1 MPNRPVMYASN
12 KELDIELEVIEG
24 ELPKDIYGH
33 VFVNSP
39 CGSVNSEGLPF
50 PEKNTDGSDNREYAS
65 PIMNGDAYVFRFD
78 FDEVGKLKLKTRLLK
93 TPCYYA
99 DLATKKDNPQAP
111 TNDYPNFFFRNMGIS
126 RISLALGAR
135 NELNTAVV
143 PIKFAADKGNRM
155 LATYDVGRAYEID
168 PVSLKILTPIGKNT
182 EWLAATPPLFNFPFP
197 LVQSTAHPV
206 FDPVKKMFYT
216 VNFTKSTQTMLSSMD
231 LFAMMIEDEGKVE
244 LRLENLAKEIEG
256 KEKKEG
262 LEKINQFLSN
272 IRLEIK
278 GKPTWW
284 KKIVNWILG
293 EVEEYVEAKSKTY
306 DSLYVM
312 EWNGEG
318 GELKKWEVL
327 DNEGKAIAIKQCI
340 HQTTITQ
347 DYLVLID
354 ASFKFSIDI
363 LVNNPFPNNQTI
375 DRIIRRLISG
385 EMEPFTDVYL
395 IKRADLQAGVSKV
408 TAKKLVKPIPL
419 ECVHLTAEY
428 ENPNGEITLH
438 TAHNSAACLAEWL
451 RAYDLSALDGQP
463 INKDYMG
470 LFALGDMDIGRIGK
484 FVIDAEKAEIIDA
497 KSKIF
502 LEKGNVNNPE
512 QIGINSWG
520 IGLHTFRNMISAEIP
535 TTKAQLKNIFWQTY
549 GLDRNML
556 SQFIYNLYANYK
568 NRIIPLE
575 ELKEITKK
583 QIPYTLLRIDTSTM
597 EGKDVYV
604 FPKNYNLRSLQF
616 MPKKGEVPA
625 GIEESLHGYIF
636 CAMLNGKGEGQ
647 NVDYYNEIW
656 IFDAANLKKPVCR
669 LGNSEMAFTFTLHCT
684 WIPDLVPSESK
695 YNIDVQQDYNSLIN
709 TIIRPKRKKRVQ
721 QFFDDYVYPNF

>member
-1 MPNRPVMYASN
+1 MSNRPVMYASS
-12 KELDIELEVIEG
+12 KELDLELQVVEG
-24 ELPKDIYGH
+24 QLPTDIYGH
-33 VFVNSP
+33 VFINSP

-50 PEKNTDGSDNREYAS
+50 PEKNKDGSNNREFAS

-78 FDEVGKLKLKTRLLK
+78 FEEVGKVKLKTRLLK

-99 DLATKKDNPQAP
+99 DLATKQDSPQAP
-111 TNDYPNFFFRNMGIS
+111 TKDYPNFFFRNMGIS

-135 NELNTAVV
+135 NELNTALV

-168 PVSLKILTPIGKNT
+168 PVSLEILTPIGKNK
-182 EWLAATPPLFNFPFP
+182 EWLAATPPLLNFPFP

-244 LRLENLAKEIEG
+244 MRLENLAKEIEN
-256 KEKKEG
+256 KDKKEG

-284 KKIVNWILG
+284 KKIINWILG
-293 EVEEYVEAKSKTY
+293 EVEEYVEANSKTY

-312 EWNGEG
+312 EWNGEIG
-318 GELKKWEVL
+318 DLKKWEVL
-327 DNEGKAIAIKQCI
+327 DTEGKAITIKQCI
-340 HQTTITQ
+340 HQTSLTK

-363 LVNNPFPNNQTI
+363 LVNNPFPNNDTI

-395 IKRADLQAGVSKV
+395 IKRADLQPNVSKV
-408 TAKKLVKPIPL
+408 TAQKLVKPIPL

-428 ENPNGEITLH
+428 ENPNGKITLH

-484 FVIDAEKAEIIDA
+484 FVIDAEKAEIIDTE
-497 KSKIF
+497 SIIF
-502 LEKGNVNNPE
+502 CEQGNTDNPE
-512 QIGINSWG
+512 QIGVNSWG
-520 IGLHTFRNMISAEIP
+520 IGLHTFKNIISAEVP
-535 TTKAQLKNIFWQTY
+535 TSNIKNIFWQTY
-549 GLDRNML
+549 GLDRSML
-556 SQFIYNLYANYK
+556 SQFIYSLYADYK
-568 NRIIPLE
+568 NRIIPLG
-575 ELKEITKK
+575 ELMEMTQK
-583 QIPYTLLRIDTSTM
+583 QIPYTLLRIDTTDM
-597 EGKDVYV
+597 KGKDVYV

-616 MPKKGEVPA
+616 MPKKGEVPF
-625 GIEESLHGYIF
+625 GVEESLYGYIF
-636 CAMLNGKGEGQ
+636 CAMLIGRGEGKD
-647 NVDYYNEIW
+647 VDYYNEIW
-656 IFDAANLKKPVCR
+656 IFDAADLKKPICK
-669 LGNSEMAFTFTLHCT
+669 LANKEIAFTFTLHCT

-695 YNIDVQQDYNSLIN
+695 YNINVQNDYNSLIN
-709 TIIRPKRKKRVQ
+709 TIIRPKRKKKVQ
-721 QFFDDYVYPNF
+721 QFFNNYVYPNF